1 MNNDS
6 TIHVGL
12 DVHKESI
19 AVAYAAPGDEP
30 QWLGDFGSRQ
40 VDIERFV
47 RTLQSKGKTLCFA
60 YEAGPTGFGLYRYL
74 SRRGFACRVVSPTH
88 IPKASGERVKTDKR
102 DALNLARLLRN
113 GDLRAIYVPTVEDES
128 LRDLSRAREDAMHDL
143 SEARLRL
150 KSFLLRHDVRYEG
163 RANWGAAHT
172 RHLQDK
178 VTLPT
183 PVQQRVFQDYLDTVK
198 RHHERLQRLE
208 ADLLE
213 AAQTWRWYPVVKALQ
228 ALRGFQ
234 FTAAVTVVAEL
245 GDLAR
250 FGHPKQL
257 MSYLGLTPSEY
268 SSGANRRLGG
278 ITKCGNSHARRM
290 LIEAAWSYRYK
301 EKVSRA
307 IAERNEGQPVAI
319 QEKAWAA
326 QIRLCKRF
334 RKLQARGL
342 HKNKIVTAI
351 ARELCGYIWAI
362 ARSVERPAT

>member
-1 MNNDS
+1 MDNGS
-6 TIHVGL
+6 TIYVGL

-19 AVAYAAPGDEP
+19 AVAYAAVGSEP
-30 QWLGDFGSRQ
+30 QWLGDFSSRQ
-40 VDIERFV
+40 CDIERFV
-47 RTLQSKGKTLCFA
+47 RTLQSKGKTLCFV

-74 SRRGFACRVVSPTH
+74 RHRGFDCRVVSPTH
-88 IPKASGERVKTDKR
+88 IPKSAGERVKTDKR

-113 GDLRAIYVPTVEDES
+113 GDLHGIYVPDVEDES

-143 SEARLRL
+143 SQARLRL
-150 KSFLLRHDVRYEG
+150 KSFLLRHNVRYDG
-163 RANWGAAHT
+163 RANWGAAHI
-172 RHLQDK
+172 RYLQDK

-183 PVQQRVFQDYLDTVK
+183 PIQQQVSQDYMDTVK

-208 ADLLE
+208 AALWE
-213 AAQTWRWYPVVKALQ
+213 AAQPWRWYPVVEALQ

-234 FTAAVTVVAEL
+234 FTAAVTVIAEL

-250 FGHPKQL
+250 FAHPKQL

-268 SSGANRRLGG
+268 SSGASRRQGG

-290 LIEAAWSYRYK
+290 LIEAAWSYRHK
-301 EKVSRA
+301 EKISRA
-307 IAERNEGQPVAI
+307 IAERNENLPVAI

-326 QIRLCKRF
+326 QMRLCKRF
-334 RKLQARGL
+334 RKLLARGL
-342 HKNKIVTAI
+342 HKNKIATAI

-362 ARSVERPAT
+362 ARSVTMPT

>member
-1 MNNDS
+1 MKN
-6 TIHVGL
+6 TTTVHVGL
-12 DVHKESI
+12 DVHKDSI
-19 AVAYAAPGDEP
+19 AVAYAATGAEP

-40 VDIERFV
+40 TDIDRFV
-47 RTLQSKGKTLCFA
+47 RTLQSKGSTLQFV

-74 SRRGFACRVVSPTH
+74 RSRGLDCRVVSPTH
-88 IPKASGERVKTDKR
+88 IPRAAGERVKTDKR
-102 DALNLARLLRN
+102 DALNLARLLRH
-113 GDLRAIYVPTVEDES
+113 GDLRAIYIPDVEDES
-128 LRDLSRAREDAMHDL
+128 VRDLSRAREDAMHDL
-143 SEARLRL
+143 SQARLRL
-150 KSFLLRHDVRYEG
+150 KSFLLRHDVRYDG
-163 RANWGAAHT
+163 RANWGAAHI

-183 PVQQRVFQDYLDTVK
+183 PVQQRVFQDYMDTVK

-208 ADLLE
+208 ADLQE
-213 AAQTWRWYPVVKALQ
+213 AARAWHWYPVVNALQ

-245 GDLAR
+245 GDLSR

-268 SSGANRRLGG
+268 SSGASRRQGG

-301 EKVSRA
+301 EKISRA
-307 IAERNEGQPVAI
+307 IAERNEGLPVGI

-326 QIRLCKRF
+326 QIRLSKRF

-362 ARSVERPAT
+362 GRSVVMPT